1 MRRYACLFLSGTNI
15 CKTELFNPRN
25 PYDTDLPVISNAR
38 ELFVFF
44 FFRFFFWFGAKRVDF
59 FLLLLLL
66 LEFLFEMSGRLH
78 TYVIYVKLQY

>member
-1 MRRYACLFLSGTNI
+1 MEKLTAVIYNDCKKVCLFVFVRTNI

-44 FFRFFFWFGAKRVDF
+44 FFRVFFWFGARRVVF
-59 FLLLLLL
+59 FCWLLVVVRIL
-66 LEFLFEMSGRLH
+66 SRD
-78 TYVIYVKLQY
+78 V